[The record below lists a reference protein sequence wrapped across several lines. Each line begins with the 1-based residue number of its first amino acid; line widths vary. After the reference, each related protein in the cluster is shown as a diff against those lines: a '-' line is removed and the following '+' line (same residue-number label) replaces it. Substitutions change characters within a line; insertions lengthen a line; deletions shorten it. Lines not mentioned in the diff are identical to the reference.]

1 MSVFVYHRKA
11 ENFLGSQI
19 LPLNALGAK
28 YPGLQANHLKKYQ
41 GREKLLNMTIAGFND
56 HKFGDFSH
64 FLLIDPQ
71 VWLKTVK
78 EYGLLDQNKTFS
90 FFKIPLIQFDEEHT
104 RVFRYTPDYK
114 APFDPLESV
123 SEYLENPV
131 TEVPDYTQKYYQEV
145 QAKGERFI
153 FYHLLPHLITTQ
165 PVNIDNCEIVELS

>member
-1 MSVFVYHRKA
+1 MSAFVYHRKA
-11 ENFLGSQI
+11 ENFLGSHI

-28 YPGLQANHLKKYQ
+28 YPELQANHLKKYK
-41 GREKLLNMTIAGFND
+41 GREKLLNMTITGFNN

-78 EYGLLDQNKTFS
+78 EYGLLDQDKTFE
-90 FFKIPLIQFDEEHT
+90 FFKISFTQFSEEYT
-104 RVFRYTPDYK
+104 RVFRYTPEYK
-114 APFDPLESV
+114 APFDPLESL

-131 TEVPDYTQKYYQEV
+131 TGVPDYTKKYYEEV
-145 QAKGERFI
+145 QAGEDRFI

-165 PVNIDNCEIVELS
+165 AVEVDNCEIIELK